1 MLCLLGALAALL
13 LLPGEA
19 LAWGSGIHLQLGS
32 AVLENLSA
40 LRPSVAAIIGEFP
53 FDYLYGCIAADITIG
68 KKFTHYL
75 LHCHRWHIGLKVLAR
90 ADTDAQRA
98 CAYGYLSHLAADTI
112 AHNYYVP
119 YKLML
124 SFGSLTLKHTYWEM
138 RFETFVEKET
148 WEVGKKVARE
158 HFRGNDALLSR
169 VLSDTLFSFGT
180 NKRIFNSILLLS
192 RFEKWQQVSRSL
204 TGASRYALSEVDRE
218 EYMQLAREAVFD
230 MLMNGEESRTFSSD
244 PTGERALAA
253 AEVVRKNFRTLYL
266 TRRMNRKEALVQ
278 LQELKP
284 RLKEAIWTPH
294 KLLETLSSEETP
306 HSSLAKPDKKHRGSI
321 LI

>member
-1 MLCLLGALAALL
+1 MFGLFCVVTALL
-13 LLPGEA
+13 LVPHDA
-19 LAWGSGIHLQLGS
+19 FAWGSGVHLQLGA
-32 AVLENLSA
+32 AVLENLPA
-40 LRPSVAAIIGEFP
+40 LRPAVAAVIGAHP

-75 LHCHRWHIGLKVLAR
+75 LHCHRWQMGLRVLEHAE
-90 ADTDAQRA
+90 TDARQA

-119 YKLML
+119 YKLMM
-124 SFGSLTLKHTYWEM
+124 SFASLTLKHTYWEM
-138 RFETFVEKET
+138 RFETFVDRET
-148 WEVGKKVARE
+148 WDVGKKVARE
-158 HFRGNDALLSR
+158 HYRQNDLLLSR

-192 RFEKWQQVSRSL
+192 RLEKWQQVSRTL
-204 TGASRYALSEVDRE
+204 TGASRYPLTESDRE
-218 EYMQLAREAVFD
+218 EYLSLARDAVFD
-230 MLMNGEESRTFSSD
+230 FLANHDQSRTFRAD

-253 AEVVRKNFRTLYL
+253 AEIVRRNLRARYL
-266 TRRMNRKEALVQ
+266 TRKLSKKQATEQ

-284 RLKEAIWTPH
+284 RLRSAIWEPQR
-294 KLLETLSSEETP
+294 LLEILSAEDENP
-306 HSSLAKPDKKHRGSI
+306 VAVKRVRKKRGPV

>member
-1 MLCLLGALAALL
+1 MVSLLCALAALL
-13 LLPGEA
+13 LLPHDA
-19 LAWGSGIHLQLGS
+19 FAWGSGIHLQLGS
-32 AVLENLSA
+32 TVLENLPV
-40 LRPSVAAIIGEFP
+40 LRPAVAAVIGAYP

-75 LHCHRWHIGLKVLAR
+75 LHCHRWQIGLKVLQSAG
-90 ADTDAQRA
+90 TDSQRA

-119 YKLML
+119 YKLMM
-124 SFGSLTLKHTYWEM
+124 SFPSLTLKHTYWEM
-138 RFETFVEKET
+138 RFETFVERET
-148 WEVGKKVARE
+148 WEVGKKVAKEHSRE
-158 HFRGNDALLSR
+158 NDSLLCR

-204 TGASRYALSEVDRE
+204 TGASRYALAESDRE
-218 EYMQLAREAVFD
+218 EYMLLAREAVFD
-230 MLMNGEESRTFSSD
+230 FLSDRENSPVFLAD

-253 AEVVRKNFRTLYL
+253 AEMVRKNFRTLYL
-266 TRRMNRKEALVQ
+266 TRKVTRKQALAQ
-278 LQELKP
+278 IAEMKP
-284 RLKEAIWTPH
+284 RLRDAISEPH
-294 KLLETLSSEETP
+294 KLLEILSAEDEHPVHKRSAR
-306 HSSLAKPDKKHRGSI
+306 HKRGSI

>member
-1 MLCLLGALAALL
+1 MIGLLCAVAALFL
-13 LLPGEA
+13 FPDDA

-32 AVLENLSA
+32 AVLENLPA
-40 LRPSVAAIIGEFP
+40 IRPAVAAIIGAHP

-75 LHCHRWHIGLKVLAR
+75 LHCHRWQMGLRVLEHAES
-90 ADTDAQRA
+90 DAQRA

-119 YKLML
+119 YKLMM
-124 SFGSLTLKHTYWEM
+124 SFSSLTLKHTYWEM
-138 RFETFVEKET
+138 RFETFVEREI
-148 WEVGKKVARE
+148 WDVGKKVARE
-158 HFRGNDALLSR
+158 HFRDNDALLSR
-169 VLSDTLFSFGT
+169 VLSDTIFSFGT

-204 TGASRYALSEVDRE
+204 TGASRYPLKESDRE
-218 EYMQLAREAVFD
+218 EYISLAREAVFD
-230 MLMNGEESRTFSSD
+230 FLSDIEDSRTFQAD

-253 AEVVRKNFRTLYL
+253 AETVRRNFRTRFL
-266 TRRMNRKEALVQ
+266 TRKITKKQAAEQ
-278 LQELKP
+278 LRELKP
-284 RLKEAIWTPH
+284 RLRSAIWEPH
-294 KLLETLSSEETP
+294 RLLEILSAEDEHP
-306 HSSLAKPDKKHRGSI
+306 VALKPVRKKRKPV

>member
-1 MLCLLGALAALL
+1 MICLLCALAAFLVF
-13 LLPGEA
+13 PPDA
-19 LAWGSGIHLQLGS
+19 FAWGSGVHLQLGS
-32 AVLENLSA
+32 TVLENLPA
-40 LRPSVAAIIGEFP
+40 LRPAVAAVIGAYP

-75 LHCHRWHIGLKVLAR
+75 LHCHRWQMGLKVLQSAEN
-90 ADTDAQRA
+90 DAQRS

-119 YKLML
+119 YKLMM
-124 SFGSLTLKHTYWEM
+124 SFSSLTLKHTYWEM
-138 RFETFVEKET
+138 RFETFVDRET
-148 WEVGKKVARE
+148 WEIGKKVAKE
-158 HFRGNDALLSR
+158 HFRENDALLSR

-204 TGASRYALSEVDRE
+204 TGASRYALTESDRD
-218 EYMQLAREAVFD
+218 EYMNLTREAVFD
-230 MLMNGEESRTFSSD
+230 FLSDREESRCFHSD

-253 AEVVRKNFRTLYL
+253 AEVVRRNFRTRYL
-266 TRRMNRKEALVQ
+266 TRKITKKQAMEQ

-284 RLKEAIWTPH
+284 RLRSAIWEPH
-294 KLLETLSSEETP
+294 NVLEILSAEDEHP
-306 HSSLAKPDKKHRGSI
+306 LAIKTVRKKRGSV